1 MNSEPRMV
9 KVFKGNGS
17 PMRAKKPNRNA
28 KCVCGSGK
36 KQKHCCGDETKYYD
50 TKPTVKE
57 PQNPNITESN

>member
-36 KQKHCCGDETKYYD
+36 KQKHCCGDETQYFV
-50 TKPTVKE
+50 KPKNKTGDGE
-57 PQNPNITESN
+57 NL